1 MPHSNH
7 LTYEFGPYKLSLS
20 QRVLTRDGEII
31 SLTPKATEILVR
43 LVVNAG
49 QLLEKDDL
57 LREVWPDT
65 FVEEA
70 NLTQNIFTLRRALG
84 DERAGPRYIET
95 VSRRGYR
102 FVADVRVCDG
112 DAPAPSATETKA
124 QPGTESDDVVSPR
137 PVVAVL
143 PFFNETGD
151 EGLEYLAEGLTDNI
165 INNLSRVSRMRVMSR
180 SAVFRRSARAFD
192 AQNFGRDLGATVVL
206 VGKVTT
212 RPATLGRVESARGA
226 ESTMGA
232 EPALAAESALGVNSA
247 PAGAADSFDAVDR
260 SATPHPVVAPA
271 RGVVDVHAS
280 GVDSLG
286 TGTRVKS
293 APASGVNSPG
303 TGTGV
308 QSAPASGIDSPGTG
322 TGVQSAPASG
332 VEAFDED
339 VEAEPASYV
348 EESGGRMKSGTFR
361 NVKTVV
367 GISVELVDV
376 ATGWQMWGES
386 FDCESRDLLQIQ
398 DAITRQLLVNLK
410 LKLTGEEEKRVTV
423 RYTENAQ
430 AYQAYLEGRYHWSR
444 YTRKGIETAIKNFRR
459 AIELDSNYALA
470 YAAIVDC
477 YLRLATNYLPPE
489 GAAKWAPNDP
499 FLQLYVVSNTQPEER
514 IKLRFK
520 WDWKGVE
527 RELRRANE
535 LKTHYPSIYQWHV
548 AYQMSKQLYGESLR
562 QKRSRSLSRGNWKLD
577 SKLAPQ
583 IPSIKL
589 TPAEEVQILCSVAR
603 DQMTIGNYEAAK
615 LILRDWAS
623 IGRWPRLDYLNAYAA
638 ADLLFTAGTLFGF
651 IAGSTQV
658 LHGHRHAEALL
669 NGSIALFVHL
679 GIRNRAVEAR
689 VELTRCYFRQG
700 LLEIARQTGLSA
712 LSDLPHDE
720 MELKTLALIA
730 VGVVERDLGLLNQ
743 SLIKLREAASIEVA
757 SCLVTGRCHIDLA
770 ITLKELALVE
780 NQDKY
785 LTEAKALFLRAFYES
800 EALGHHRNVASI
812 ENNFGFLL
820 LNIKS
825 YQESEPHLLRARQVF
840 QGLGDTVRESQV
852 NDTLARLYIEMG
864 QNDLARETI
873 YKAVAALELTDSE
886 ALLVE
891 ALTTQGLVASKM
903 GDCGDA
909 RRSFEGALRVA
920 ERCGDQQG
928 AFKALLCMLEE
939 LKGYLGAHETMKIE
953 QELMKLLP
961 SIQQPFLAN
970 RIAACLG
977 RTLVPTTD

>member
-7 LTYEFGPYKLSLS
+7 LTYEFGPYKLSPTHRL
-20 QRVLTRDGEII
+20 LTRDGETI
-31 SLTPKATEILVR
+31 SLTPKAMEILVR

-49 QLLEKDDL
+49 QLQEKDDL
-57 LREVWPDT
+57 LKEVWPDT

-102 FVADVRVCDG
+102 FVADVRVCNG
-112 DAPAPSATETKA
+112 EAPAPSAAEPEA
-124 QPGTESDDVVSPR
+124 QPGADTDDVVSPR
-137 PVVAVL
+137 PIVAVL
-143 PFFNETGD
+143 PFLNETGD

-180 SAVFRRSARAFD
+180 SAVFRRTAREFD

-206 VGKVTT
+206 VGKIIS
-212 RPATLGRVESARGA
+212 RPATLGSVESA
-226 ESTMGA
+226 MN
-232 EPALAAESALGVNSA
+232 LKV
-247 PAGAADSFDAVDR
+247 AGAASGFDS
-260 SATPHPVVAPA
+260 P
-271 RGVVDVHAS
+271 GV
-280 GVDSLG
+280 G
-286 TGTRVKS
+286 VKS
-293 APASGVNSPG
+293 APVRGIAATGSGL
-303 TGTGV
+303 
-308 QSAPASGIDSPGTG
+308 
-322 TGVQSAPASG
+322 
-332 VEAFDED
+332 
-339 VEAEPASYV
+339 
-348 EESGGRMKSGTFR
+348 
-361 NVKTVV
+361 KTVV
-367 GISVELVDV
+367 GISVELVEV

-386 FDCESRDLLQIQ
+386 FDFESRDLLQIQ
-398 DAITRQLLVNLK
+398 DAITRLLLVNLK

-459 AIELDSNYALA
+459 AIEIDSNYALA

-489 GAAKWAPNDP
+489 GEVEWSPNDP
-499 FLQLYVVSNTQPEER
+499 FLHLCVASNVQPEER

-535 LKTHYPSIYQWHV
+535 LRTHYPSIYQWHV
-548 AYQMSKQLYGESLR
+548 AYEMSRQLYGESLHR
-562 QKRSRSLSRGNWKLD
+562 NRSRGSSRANWKLD

-583 IPSIKL
+583 IPSIRL
-589 TPAEEVQILCSVAR
+589 TPAEEVQILCSIAR
-603 DQMTIGNYEAAK
+603 DQMAIGNFEAAR

-623 IGRWPRLDYLNAYAA
+623 IGKWPELDYLNAYAA
-638 ADLLFTAGTLFGF
+638 ADLLFTAGALFGF

-669 NGSIALFVHL
+669 NGSVALFEHL
-679 GIRNRAVEAR
+679 GIRSRTVEAR
-689 VELTRCYFRQG
+689 VELARCYYRQG

-712 LSDLPHDE
+712 LSDLPYDE

-743 SLIKLREAASIEVA
+743 SLRNLREAASIEIA
-757 SCLVTGRCHIDLA
+757 SCLVTGRSHIDLA
-770 ITLKELALVE
+770 TTLKELALAE
-780 NQDKY
+780 NQDNY
-785 LTEAKALFLRAFYES
+785 LIEAKNLFLRAFYES
-800 EALGHHRNVASI
+800 EALGHHRNVASV
-812 ENNFGFLL
+812 ENNIGFLL

-825 YQESEPHLLRARQVF
+825 YRESEPHLLRARQVF
-840 QGLGDTVRESQV
+840 RSLGDTVRESQV
-852 NDTLARLYIEMG
+852 NDTLARLYIEIG

-873 YKAVAALELTDSE
+873 DQAVAALELTDSE

-891 ALTTQGLVASKM
+891 ALTTKGLVASKM
-903 GDCGDA
+903 KDYREA
-909 RRSFEGALRVA
+909 KSSFESAQRVA

-928 AFKALLCMLEE
+928 ACNALLCMWEE
-939 LKGYLGAHETMKIE
+939 LKGYIDAHEKMKIE
-953 QELMKLLP
+953 RELTKLLP
-961 SIQQPFLAN
+961 TIQQPFLAV
-970 RIAACLG
+970 RVEACLA
-977 RTLVPTTD
+977 RTVEPPTD